1 MKNIKKID
9 QIVELI
15 KENDTVKIILFG
27 SYAYGKPDN
36 ESDIDIFVIK
46 DIEKEKI
53 RDFKITL
60 KRKIRKELNI
70 FGLDILVDSEERI
83 QERIA
88 IGDLFYK
95 EILEKGK
102 VLYTK

>member
-15 KENDTVKIILFG
+15 KENDTAKIILFG
-27 SYAYGKPDN
+27 SYAYGKPGN

-46 DIEKEKI
+46 DIEKEKV
-53 RDFKITL
+53 RDFKIAL

-70 FGLDILVDSEERI
+70 FRLDILVDSEERI
-83 QERIA
+83 QERIE

-95 EILEKGK
+95 EILEKGR
-102 VLYTK
+102 VLYAK